1 MKQDVIIPRNRI
13 LIYYQGY
20 CGKCKILSK
29 LVVLLSFNFVKR
41 IPLEVDDSIKLF
53 FEDYPKAKGYPILFL
68 GARPIYNYWVFPAVP
83 FAIML
88 SWVYRIQMIFGK
100 KQ

>member
-1 MKQDVIIPRNRI
+1 MKQDLVIPKNRI

-29 LVVLLSFNFVKR
+29 LVVLFSFNFVKR
-41 IPLEVDDSIKLF
+41 IPLEVDDSIKFF
-53 FEDYPKAKGYPILFL
+53 FEEYPKAKGYPILFL
-68 GARPIYNYWVFPAVP
+68 GTKPIYNYWVFPAVP

-88 SWVYRIQMIFGK
+88 SWVYILQTLVRK
-100 KQ
+100 K